1 MPLTKLNLKN
11 VMRKRSKPQE
21 KREKIQVGSESWVLL
36 KRERRERETDEEKE
50 LESAMCFGGG
60 LNHL

>member
-21 KREKIQVGSESWVLL
+21 KREKIHDMIPFIQGTGSSKQYVVEA
-36 KRERRERETDEEKE
+36 DEQK
-50 LESAMCFGGG
+50 
-60 LNHL
+60 N